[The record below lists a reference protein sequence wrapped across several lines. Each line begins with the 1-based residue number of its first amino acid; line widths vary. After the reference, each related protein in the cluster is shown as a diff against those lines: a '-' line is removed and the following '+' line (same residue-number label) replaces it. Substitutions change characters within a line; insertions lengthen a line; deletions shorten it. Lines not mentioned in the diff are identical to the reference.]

1 MINKKKLEQEL
12 LQYLNYVIELR
23 NTFLLYKIIK
33 SDKNSSLE
41 KVNKY
46 PYLFVTIINA
56 LEYSFIMQS
65 YKIFDDTEDKNI
77 FTLIKLCR
85 NNQKHFFNKNEIL
98 KTLDELELYLSTK
111 KLIIENIRSLRNK
124 FFAHADR
131 KYFVVPDQV
140 LKDFSIKNE
149 ELEFLIQDTFE
160 YVKKMCS
167 LLQPIMLV
175 DWAEH
180 IDNDWNNI
188 ISNL

>member
-23 NTFLLYKIIK
+23 NTFLLYKKIK

-124 FFAHADR
+124 FFAHTDR
-131 KYFVVPDQV
+131 KYFAVPDQV

-149 ELEFLIQDTFE
+149 ELEFLIQDTFK
-160 YVKKMCS
+160 YVKKMYS
-167 LLQPIMLV
+167 LLQPFMLV